1 MCLIKFNDYFEFP
14 RELDME
20 PYTVGGLA
28 KIEGEAVDCDPSDL
42 DGRQVRKYRYV
53 ILDVFC
59 KNIPYFANP
68 NLHRIESPNHFCV
81 WPVWKMQFRIGIRL
95 MQ

>member
-53 ILDVFC
+53 IFGAQSFTSLKADLRQDI
-59 KNIPYFANP
+59 KRGFAFSRCFNGTFP
-68 NLHRIESPNHFCV
+68 
-81 WPVWKMQFRIGIRL
+81 
-95 MQ
+95 

>member
-53 ILDVFC
+53 IFDVVFTYSVAR
-59 KNIPYFANP
+59 K
-68 NLHRIESPNHFCV
+68 
-81 WPVWKMQFRIGIRL
+81 QFLYG
-95 MQ
+95 